1 MAARN
6 YPNRSVTIR
15 PDQEVWLKEHPWINL
30 SKLVQ
35 MKLDEQIALDPEWKK
50 DEFPKRGGFRPTLEK

>member
-15 PDQEVWLKEHPWINL
+15 PDQAAWLDAHPWINL

-35 MKLDEQIALDPEWKK
+35 MKLDEQIALDPERQKNG
-50 DEFPKRGGFRPTLEK
+50 FPKQGGFRPTLEK